1 MPVESL
7 KCPECGAPLDFLPPE
22 TIAGETPAVV
32 SHCPYCGASLH
43 LRLETET
50 PFQKG
55 QQYAAPLEFEGL
67 PEEKGGIIP
76 EAAAAS
82 MAAELV
88 ALIQTG
94 QKIEAIKRYR
104 MRTGV
109 GLLEAKT
116 AVEALEKNTETSG
129 GSIDLQILE
138 KLKSGSHTR
147 EQESLRGDSLAE
159 SVHALLD
166 EGNKIAAIKLYRQVT
181 KVGLAEA
188 KDAVERIGAAPRP
201 EPEYGVESSPLE
213 TSVRR
218 LLAEGKKIEA
228 IKLYKERTRT
238 GLKEAKS
245 AVDNIERG
253 LLSGDR
259 ANFQPEESFW
269 QRILQPPCSIIIMII
284 ALLGILLILVTCLPG

>member
-22 TIAGETPAVV
+22 TVAGETPAVV
-32 SHCPYCGASLH
+32 SHCPYCGAALH
-43 LRLETET
+43 LRLEAET
-50 PFQKG
+50 LFQKG
-55 QQYAAPLEFEGL
+55 QQYAAPLEYEGL

-88 ALIQTG
+88 TLIQTG

-104 MRTGV
+104 QRTGV

-116 AVEALEKNTETSG
+116 
-129 GSIDLQILE
+129 
-138 KLKSGSHTR
+138 
-147 EQESLRGDSLAE
+147 
-159 SVHALLD
+159 
-166 EGNKIAAIKLYRQVT
+166 
-181 KVGLAEA
+181 
-188 KDAVERIGAAPRP
+188 AVERIGAAPRP
-201 EPEYGVESSPLE
+201 EPEYRVESSPLE

-253 LLSGDR
+253 LLPGDR
-259 ANFQPEESFW
+259 ANFQPKESFW
-269 QRILQPPCSIIIMII
+269 QRILHPPCSIIIMVI